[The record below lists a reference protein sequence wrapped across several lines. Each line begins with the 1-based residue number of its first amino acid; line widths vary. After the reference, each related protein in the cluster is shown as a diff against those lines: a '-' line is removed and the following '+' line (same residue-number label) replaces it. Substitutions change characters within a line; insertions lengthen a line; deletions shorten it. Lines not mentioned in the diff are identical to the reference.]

1 MARCPNCG
9 QETKRTDDWACQWC
23 GYPLLSGGYKKID
36 KSFREVKGEPVV
48 RPEPEQEEIEE
59 TPPAPRKVAR
69 APEPEP
75 EPGPEPEPAAEPP
88 PPPPP
93 RPVPPPPPA
102 PRPAPVPAPALVI
115 PLPPPA
121 PVPPPAPA
129 PAPVAPPPPPEPVP
143 PPSPPP
149 PVVEPLTPPRPNPI
163 MSVEVCPDV
172 VDVTTEE
179 VTLAFQA
186 DKPAASSKLANR
198 MVRVTGIIDKVFVK
212 EHLDIQYIILTTP
225 AKLDIFNVRATFDKK
240 LAYQLRRL
248 TPGEKVTA
256 QGKYNGAE
264 KNVIL
269 KDCVL
274 VK

>member
-9 QETKRTDDWACQWC
+9 RETKRTDDWACQWC

-36 KSFREVKGEPVV
+36 KSFREVKGEQVV
-48 RPEPEQEEIEE
+48 SPEPEQEEIEE

-88 PPPPP
+88 PPPA
-93 RPVPPPPPA
+93 PVPPPP
-102 PRPAPVPAPALVI
+102 
-115 PLPPPA
+115 
-121 PVPPPAPA
+121 
-129 PAPVAPPPPPEPVP
+129 
-143 PPSPPP
+143 PPP

-186 DKPAASSKLANR
+186 DRPAANSKLANR
-198 MVRVTGIIDKVFVK
+198 VVRVIGIIDKVFVK

-225 AKLDIFNVRATFDKK
+225 AKLDIFNVRCTFDKK

>member
-23 GYPLLSGGYKKID
+23 GYPLLSGGHKKID

-88 PPPPP
+88 PPPA
-93 RPVPPPPPA
+93 PVPPPP
-102 PRPAPVPAPALVI
+102 
-115 PLPPPA
+115 
-121 PVPPPAPA
+121 
-129 PAPVAPPPPPEPVP
+129 
-143 PPSPPP
+143 PPP

-186 DKPAASSKLANR
+186 DRPAANSKLANR
-198 MVRVTGIIDKVFVK
+198 VVRVTGIIDKVFVK

-225 AKLDIFNVRATFDKK
+225 AKLDIFNVRCTFDKK

>member
-9 QETKRTDDWACQWC
+9 RETKRTDDWACQWC

-88 PPPPP
+88 PPPA
-93 RPVPPPPPA
+93 PVPPPP
-102 PRPAPVPAPALVI
+102 
-115 PLPPPA
+115 
-121 PVPPPAPA
+121 
-129 PAPVAPPPPPEPVP
+129 
-143 PPSPPP
+143 PPP

-186 DKPAASSKLANR
+186 DRPAANSKLANR
-198 MVRVTGIIDKVFVK
+198 VVRVIGIIDKVFVK

-225 AKLDIFNVRATFDKK
+225 AKLDIFNVRCTFDKK

>member
-23 GYPLLSGGYKKID
+23 GYPLLSGGHKKID

-75 EPGPEPEPAAEPP
+75 EPGPEPEPAAEPS

-102 PRPAPVPAPALVI
+102 PRPVPVPAPALVI

-121 PVPPPAPA
+121 PVPPPL
-129 PAPVAPPPPPEPVP
+129 
-143 PPSPPP
+143 PPP

-186 DKPAASSKLANR
+186 DRPAANSKLANR
-198 MVRVTGIIDKVFVK
+198 VVRVTGIIDKVFVK

-225 AKLDIFNVRATFDKK
+225 AKLDIFNVRCTFDKK

>member
-88 PPPPP
+88 PPPA
-93 RPVPPPPPA
+93 PVPPPP
-102 PRPAPVPAPALVI
+102 
-115 PLPPPA
+115 
-121 PVPPPAPA
+121 
-129 PAPVAPPPPPEPVP
+129 
-143 PPSPPP
+143 PPP

-186 DKPAASSKLANR
+186 DRPAANSKLANR
-198 MVRVTGIIDKVFVK
+198 VVRVTGIIDKVFVK

-225 AKLDIFNVRATFDKK
+225 AKLDIFNVRCTFDKK

>member
-48 RPEPEQEEIEE
+48 RPEPEQRETEE

-69 APEPEP
+69 ALEPEP

-88 PPPPP
+88 PSPPP

-102 PRPAPVPAPALVI
+102 PRTVQVPAPALVI

-121 PVPPPAPA
+121 PVP
-129 PAPVAPPPPPEPVP
+129 VAPPPPLPEPA
-143 PPSPPP
+143 PP

-186 DKPAASSKLANR
+186 DKPAANSKLANR
-198 MVRVTGIIDKVFVK
+198 VVRVTGIIDKVFVK

-225 AKLDIFNVRATFDKK
+225 ARLDVFNVRATFDKK

-248 TPGEKVTA
+248 APGEKITVE
-256 QGKYNGAE
+256 GKYNGAE
-264 KNVIL
+264 RNIIL

>member
-48 RPEPEQEEIEE
+48 RPEPEQRETEE

-88 PPPPP
+88 PSPPP

-102 PRPAPVPAPALVI
+102 PRTVPVPAPALVI

-121 PVPPPAPA
+121 PVP
-129 PAPVAPPPPPEPVP
+129 VAPPPPLPEPA
-143 PPSPPP
+143 P

-186 DKPAASSKLANR
+186 DKPAANSKLANR
-198 MVRVTGIIDKVFVK
+198 VVRVTGIIDKVFVK

-225 AKLDIFNVRATFDKK
+225 ARLDVFNVRATFDKK

-248 TPGEKVTA
+248 APGEKITVE
-256 QGKYNGAE
+256 GKYNGAE
-264 KNVIL
+264 RNIIL